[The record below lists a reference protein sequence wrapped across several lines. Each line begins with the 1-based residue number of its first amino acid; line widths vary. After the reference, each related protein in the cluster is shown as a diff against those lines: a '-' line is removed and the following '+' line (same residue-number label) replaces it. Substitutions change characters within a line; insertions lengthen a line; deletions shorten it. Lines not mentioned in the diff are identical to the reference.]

1 TINAILNYI
10 DERIEK
16 HPININDLV
25 QFSGYSRRYIQLI
38 FCKEIGIPIGRYI
51 QRRRITRAA
60 LLLRLTSLTIT
71 LISEK
76 LCYDSQQTFTREFRK
91 HTGYTP
97 LQYRKSKVWTFKNQT
112 GHREV
117 QALLPVPLVT
127 FLPQV
132 FFSGKSINYLGKIPH
147 TYENA
152 KKKWD
157 LVNSILLKETKV
169 YTTNI
174 ISHGRNA

>member
-1 TINAILNYI
+1 I

-16 HPININDLV
+16 HPININTLV
-25 QFSGYSRRYIQLI
+25 QFTGYSRRYLQLI
-38 FCKEIGIPIGRYI
+38 FCKEIGIPIGKYI
-51 QRRRITRAA
+51 QRRRVTRAA

-97 LQYRKSKVWTFKNQT
+97 LQYRKSEVWTFKNQT

-117 QALLPVPLVT
+117 QALLPAPQVT
-127 FLPQV
+127 VLPQV
-132 FFSGKSINYLGKIPH
+132 FFSGVSINYPGKIPH

-152 KKKWD
+152 KKKW
-157 LVNSILLKETKV
+157 N
-169 YTTNI
+169 
-174 ISHGRNA
+174 